1 MLETTKIL
9 PKFIQSYCAGID
21 IKFAISKFKVGSM
34 FSVKDPVPIDVYRMQ
49 HLLYLNVTAVVPV
62 AKLAEIL

>member
-9 PKFIQSYCAGID
+9 PKFIQSYCAGVD

-34 FSVKDPVPIDVYRMQ
+34 FSVKDPVPFWILRLIEYNLIIM
-49 HLLYLNVTAVVPV
+49 LL
-62 AKLAEIL
+62 